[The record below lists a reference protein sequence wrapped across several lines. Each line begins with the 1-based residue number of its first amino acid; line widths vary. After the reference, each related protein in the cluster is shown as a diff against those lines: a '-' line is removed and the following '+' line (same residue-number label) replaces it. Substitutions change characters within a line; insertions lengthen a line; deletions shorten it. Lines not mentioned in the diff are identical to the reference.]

1 MKTKKTIIVLV
12 HAFILWVLC
21 AAVMGIGRAVTTEQ
35 NAFIIHAVAAPLVSA
50 LISLNY
56 FKRFNY
62 TSPLQTALI
71 FVLVPAA
78 LDLLIVSLLVLRSLD
93 MFTSPGSLLG
103 TWIPLTLIFF
113 ASYLTGLSVTGKVL
127 EKEPRTK

>member
-1 MKTKKTIIVLV
+1 MKTKRTIIVLV
-12 HAFILWVLC
+12 HAFIVWVLC

-35 NAFIIHAVAAPLVSA
+35 NAFIIHAVAAPLASA

-113 ASYLTGLSVTGKVL
+113 ASYLTGLVVTGRVL
-127 EKEPRTK
+127 ENRPTTK

>member
-1 MKTKKTIIVLV
+1 MNTKKTIIVLV

-35 NAFIIHAVAAPLVSA
+35 NAFIIHVVAAPLVSA

-103 TWIPLTLIFF
+103 TWIPLTLIFL
-113 ASYLTGLSVTGKVL
+113 ASYLTGLAVHKQAAD
-127 EKEPRTK
+127 KRAAA